1 MANINEDG
9 FITDLD
15 EGEIFVF
22 GSNGFGDHLGGAAAI
37 ALTRFGAIM
46 GQSEGLQGQSYGI
59 NTMDGF
65 GVMAEQIK
73 RFIEF
78 AKSHL
83 ELTFYLTEIGCGIAG
98 FTPEEVAPFFRNA
111 PGNISL
117 PDSFRRCLGFGF

>member
-1 MANINEDG
+1 MANINENG

-15 EGEIFVF
+15 EKEVFVF
-22 GSNGFGDHLGGAAAI
+22 GSNGFGEHLGGAAAI

-65 GVMAEQIK
+65 EVMAEQIQ

-78 AKSHL
+78 AKLHP

-98 FTPEEVAPFFRNA
+98 FTPKEIAPLFQNA
-111 PGNISL
+111 PENVLMPG
-117 PDSFRRCLGFGF
+117 SFRRCLGFVS